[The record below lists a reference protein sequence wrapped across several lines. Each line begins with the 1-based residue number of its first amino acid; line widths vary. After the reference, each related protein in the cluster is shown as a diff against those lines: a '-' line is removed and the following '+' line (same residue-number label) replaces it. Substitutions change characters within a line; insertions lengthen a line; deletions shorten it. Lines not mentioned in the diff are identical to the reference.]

1 MDSKF
6 SQRLNDVMGYS
17 REEALRLGHSS
28 IGPEHFLLGILRD
41 GKGSAIMILK
51 ALEVDLL
58 ALRKVI
64 EASISN
70 NDTINSSNANHL
82 ELKKQAAKA
91 VKLANLELM
100 VFKSAEIKTI
110 HLLLSMLKDPDSIV
124 TLALKKFNV
133 DYEVVKT
140 EFNYMQDDIS
150 TNDDDL
156 NISSTDFKN
165 SDSHSDEEEF
175 LVINPKPY

>member
-1 MDSKF
+1 
-6 SQRLNDVMGYS
+6 
-17 REEALRLGHSS
+17 
-28 IGPEHFLLGILRD
+28 
-41 GKGSAIMILK
+41 MILK

-100 VFKSAEIKTI
+100 VFKKRRDQNSTPVCPC
-110 HLLLSMLKDPDSIV
+110 LKDPDVLS
-124 TLALKKFNV
+124 LWR
-133 DYEVVKT
+133 
-140 EFNYMQDDIS
+140 
-150 TNDDDL
+150 
-156 NISSTDFKN
+156 
-165 SDSHSDEEEF
+165 
-175 LVINPKPY
+175 